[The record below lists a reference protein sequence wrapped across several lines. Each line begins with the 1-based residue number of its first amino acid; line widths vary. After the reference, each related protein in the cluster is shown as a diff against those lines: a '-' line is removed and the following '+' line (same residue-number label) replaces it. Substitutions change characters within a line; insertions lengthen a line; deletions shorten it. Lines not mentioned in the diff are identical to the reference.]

1 MYERRHYGDG
11 VGDEVYKLQLVV
23 EEQTSKEIPDG
34 DVEAAL
40 KEGSKDDLF
49 LDIFRWELF
58 PC

>member
-1 MYERRHYGDG
+1 
-11 VGDEVYKLQLVV
+11 VYKLQLVV